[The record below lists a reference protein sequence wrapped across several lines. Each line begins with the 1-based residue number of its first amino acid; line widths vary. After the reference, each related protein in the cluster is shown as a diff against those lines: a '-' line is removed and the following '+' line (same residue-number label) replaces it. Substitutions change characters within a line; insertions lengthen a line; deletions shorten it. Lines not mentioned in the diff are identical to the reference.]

1 MKNATQTIFGISK
14 QRGIWLRCFLSAV
27 VLTALISLPS
37 SQFARSQG
45 IVDCVYPGHVA
56 VSRVEGKVFGPF
68 GVVVPGVVVS
78 LVNEQGST
86 LQTKTDSEGRF
97 RVAASPGKYSFKA
110 VFPMFQTSQTEL
122 NVGEDLVGLVHP
134 GNLWVILGLNGAD
147 CAWVTTSQKE
157 FRQIISSNKKRAEE
171 SAQRNATQK

>member
-1 MKNATQTIFGISK
+1 LG
-14 QRGIWLRCFLSAV
+14 AV

-45 IVDCVYPGHVA
+45 IVDCVYPGHAA
-56 VSRVEGKVFGPF
+56 VSRVEGRVFDPF
-68 GVVVPGVVVS
+68 GVAVPGVVVS

-97 RVAASPGKYSFKA
+97 RVAASPGEYSFKA

-134 GNLWVILGLNGAD
+134 GSLWVILGLNGAD
-147 CAWVTTSQKE
+147 CAWITSSQKE
-157 FRQIISSNKKRAEE
+157 FRQIISSNKKRAKE
-171 SAQRNATQK
+171 SAQRNATHK